1 LFQSLRLSTLELK
14 LAYNTDQKV
23 NFMQHKLQ
31 DPREIS
37 ISAPTQQLL
46 AELTSAAEGLNK
58 IRPLSPDL
66 AVKVREAFLPDRIV
80 ATLNIEGINATR
92 RQTLAVMDAM
102 RINESVGNSEIEI
115 FNALKADE
123 FVTDCCDGGI
133 IMSEMFLREINKLLI
148 QGLRNDAGEFRPG
161 PVTLTNAHFTPPEG
175 PAVPPL
181 VAELVGLF
189 PHSEAMHPVVQ
200 AAWLH
205 NQFTFIHPF
214 NDGNGRTGRL
224 LQDWALIR
232 RGLLPVGIPP
242 SMRDDYYS
250 ALEMADKGNWDEL
263 VEMIANLEL
272 KTLGTFQAIATE
284 HQARSKWVSK
294 LAAAASTKQ
303 ENTRHKLY
311 LVWRTR
317 VERIAAEF
325 KQAAK
330 EVDASSEIIG
340 VTFKEFG
347 VVSFND
353 WEEML
358 KKGTA
363 DRTWL
368 FSMLFFADAKPF
380 YKGIAY
386 VKRHQFISSDPF
398 PQQRDLAGVYFTGSD
413 LPTEEKPDF
422 FRYSDSAIRLREILP
437 KNDDFVI
444 YSEDQDVEGWRAEVL
459 PSIGTVVE
467 QFFSDAFT
475 RKLGL

>member
-1 LFQSLRLSTLELK
+1 
-14 LAYNTDQKV
+14 
-23 NFMQHKLQ
+23 MHHKLQ
-31 DPREIS
+31 DPREIKLS
-37 ISAPTQQLL
+37 VPTQQLL
-46 AELTSAAEGLNK
+46 SELTSATEGLNK
-58 IRPLSPDL
+58 IRPLSPEL
-66 AVKVREAFLPDRIV
+66 ASKVREAFLPDRIV

-102 RINESVGNSEIEI
+102 RINEAVGNSEIEI

-123 FVTDCCDGGI
+123 FVTDCCDNGI
-133 IMSEMFLREINKLLI
+133 AISEMFLREINKLLI
-148 QGLRNDAGEFRPG
+148 RSLRHDAGEFRPG

-189 PHSEAMHPVVQ
+189 SHSEALHPVVQ

-224 LQDWALIR
+224 VQDWALIR

-242 SMRDDYYS
+242 AQRDDYYH
-250 ALEMADKGNWDEL
+250 ALEMADKGHWDEF
-263 VEMIANLEL
+263 VEMIADLEL

-284 HQARSKWVSK
+284 HKERSTWVSK
-294 LAAAASTKQ
+294 LAAAAATRQ

-317 VERIAAEF
+317 AERIAADF

-330 EVDASSEIIG
+330 ELDASSEVIG
-340 VTFKEFG
+340 VTFKDFG
-347 VVSFND
+347 IVSFQD

-363 DRTWL
+363 ERTWL
-368 FSMLFFADAKPF
+368 FSMLFFADSKPF
-380 YKGIAY
+380 YKSIAY
-386 VKRHQFISSDPF
+386 VRRHIFDSSDPF
-398 PQQRDLAGVYFTGSD
+398 PQQRDLAGIYFTGAD
-413 LPTEEKPDF
+413 LPESEKPDF
-422 FRYSDSAIRLREILP
+422 FRYSDPAIRLREILP
-437 KNDDFVI
+437 KGDTFVV
-444 YSEDQDVEGWRAEVL
+444 YSEEQGREGWQAESFS
-459 PSIGTVVE
+459 SIGQAVE
-467 QFFSDAFT
+467 NYFSDAFT
-475 RKLGL
+475 RKLGI